1 MTTAA
6 LVSALPTAD
15 ELLKY
20 TIKASGFTRFRE
32 TVRSVRGCLRP
43 VWLAGSWSAQ
53 RSDGTPVK
61 EHSGQIAV
69 ACNNRRESVC
79 PSCAARYAGDAYQ
92 LVKAGLSG
100 GKGVP
105 DEAARHLRLFVTLTG
120 PSFGAVHTRTTTTRG
135 RVRRCTCGEVHHQAD
150 TRIGSAVDPDSYDYA
165 GAVLWNAHAGQL
177 WHRFRIY
184 LARLVA
190 ASLGIKAK
198 DIPATFRLSY
208 SKVAEYQRRG
218 LVHFHAV
225 IRLDGPDGPGST
237 PPAGI
242 TAKMLDEFI
251 RLAVWKTSVE
261 VEATDTYPATL
272 VTWGRQVQIDPIAE
286 SASDDAAEVLAD
298 QRVAGYIAKYSTKG
312 TGATEGTD
320 NRIRSEAQIDDLEVS
335 GHHRRMIR
343 TAWRLGLRRWAH
355 MLGFGG
361 HFLTK
366 SKYYSTTF
374 TALRGV
380 RAEHQRAEHL
390 AALGIDDTDDVR
402 IVNDWTF
409 TGIGWGNAAQ
419 RELAEA
425 MAERHQYAQRI
436 EYDARKEIDGGQ
448 HG

>member
-1 MTTAA
+1 VTAAA
-6 LVSALPTAD
+6 LVSALPTVDDA
-15 ELLKY
+15 LKY
-20 TIKASGFTRFRE
+20 TVKASGFERFRE
-32 TVRSVRGCLRP
+32 RVRSVRGCLKP
-43 VWLAGSWSAQ
+43 VWLTGSWSAQ
-53 RSDGTPVK
+53 RPDGTPVK
-61 EHSGQIAV
+61 EYSGQIAV

-105 DEAARHLRLFVTLTG
+105 KEAAGHLRLFVTLTA
-120 PSFGAVHTRTTTTRG
+120 PSFGPVHTRTTTARG
-135 RVRRCTCGEVHHQAD
+135 RVRRCGCGEVHHQAD
-150 TRIGSAVDPDSYDYA
+150 TRIGTAVDPDTYDYA
-165 GAVLWNAHAGQL
+165 GAVLWNAHAGAL

-190 ASLGIKAK
+190 ACLGIRVK
-198 DIPATFRLSY
+198 DIPDTFRLSY

-225 IRLDGPDGPGST
+225 IRLDGPGGPGSPAPEGVT
-237 PPAGI
+237 PA
-242 TAKMLDEFI
+242 MLEEFI
-251 RLAVWKTSVE
+251 RVAVWGTSVA
-261 VEATDTYPATL
+261 VKATETCPAA
-272 VTWGRQVQIDPIAE
+272 VVVWGRQVQIDPITE
-286 SASDDAAEVLAD
+286 STSDDAADVVAD

-312 TGATEGTD
+312 TGATAGTD
-320 NRIRSEAQIDDLEVS
+320 IRIRSEAHIDELNVS
-335 GHHRRMIR
+335 EHHRRMIR

-380 RAEHQRAEHL
+380 RAEYQRAEHL
-390 AALGIDDTDDVR
+390 TALGIDDTDDIR
-402 IVNDWTF
+402 IVNDWDF
-409 TGIGWGNAAQ
+409 TGIGWDNAAQ

-425 MAERHQYAQRI
+425 MAERHQYAKRI
-436 EYDARKEIDGGQ
+436 EHDARKDIDGGQ
-448 HG
+448 YG